1 MNSSMLR
8 YPYATDSKSS
18 TTKKLSRYSR
28 AELHGLRERNSQML
42 SNQSVIDTLP
52 DKGAKLRETNQVI
65 DRLLLKVFD
74 EITPDN
80 TNGMECPLT
89 EKLQSMSV
97 LTPHQGARKR
107 SVDLANQQAF
117 SHYASSGLLLRK
129 PKKKSNVHTPSN
141 TCPSVFFSQHAYRKS
156 RTPQDN
162 QTSHISQHA
171 KVRMLTLDE
180 SLSLQTEQRSSVKEC
195 EKSLDFAHPSK
206 SLLKSLNLSVDL
218 IQQEINIDDVE
229 FPTRNE
235 ESEEDEEKDVLVEP
249 MLID

>member
-1 MNSSMLR
+1 MNFSMSR
-8 YPYATDSKSS
+8 HPYAIDSKSN
-18 TTKKLSRYSR
+18 TIKKLSRYSR
-28 AELHGLRERNSQML
+28 AELHDLRERNSQML

-52 DKGAKLRETNQVI
+52 DKGVKLRETNQVI
-65 DRLLLKVFD
+65 DSLLLKVYD

-80 TNGMECPLT
+80 TNDMECPLT
-89 EKLQSMSV
+89 DKLQSMSV

-141 TCPSVFFSQHAYRKS
+141 TCPSIFFGQHAH
-156 RTPQDN
+156 RTNGAPQDN
-162 QTSHISQHA
+162 QTSHIPHHA

-180 SLSLQTEQRSSVKEC
+180 SLSLQSEQRSSVKEC
-195 EKSLDFAHPSK
+195 EKALDFAHPSK

-229 FPTRNE
+229 FPTHNE

>member
-8 YPYATDSKSS
+8 YPSAIDSKSN
-18 TTKKLSRYSR
+18 TIKKLSRYSR
-28 AELHGLRERNSQML
+28 AELHELRERNSQML
-42 SNQSVIDTLP
+42 SNESVVDTLP
-52 DKGAKLRETNQVI
+52 DKGAKLKETNQVI
-65 DRLLLKVFD
+65 DSLLLKVFD

-80 TNGMECPLT
+80 TDNMECPLT

-117 SHYASSGLLLRK
+117 NHYASSGLLLRR
-129 PKKKSNVHTPSN
+129 PKKKPNVHTANNTYPSI
-141 TCPSVFFSQHAYRKS
+141 FFNQHAYRTS
-156 RTPQDN
+156 DAPQDN
-162 QTSHISQHA
+162 QTSHIPHHA

-180 SLSLQTEQRSSVKEC
+180 SLSLQSEQRSSVKEC
-195 EKSLDFAHPSK
+195 EKALDFAHPSK

-218 IQQEINIDDVE
+218 IQEINIDDVE
-229 FPTRNE
+229 FPTHNE
-235 ESEEDEEKDVLVEP
+235 ESEEDEEKDALVEP